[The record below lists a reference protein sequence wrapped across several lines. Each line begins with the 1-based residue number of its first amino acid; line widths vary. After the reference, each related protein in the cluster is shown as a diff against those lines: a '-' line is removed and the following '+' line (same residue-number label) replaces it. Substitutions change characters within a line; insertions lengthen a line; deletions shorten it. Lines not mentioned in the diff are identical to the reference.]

1 MKNMLWSQAW
11 VRQLVAI
18 SPVYVLQVKVYSPN
32 IVFREILLT
41 PLAAGVL
48 RHEQR
53 LPCGHHAPAGR
64 ELRGVQ
70 HQQGPG
76 VMDR

>member
-1 MKNMLWSQAW
+1 MKNILWSQDW

-18 SPVYVLQVKVYSPN
+18 SPVYVLQVYSPN
-32 IVFREILLT
+32 LVFHEISLT
-41 PLAAGVL
+41 FLAVGVL
-48 RHEQR
+48 RHEQW
-53 LPCGHHAPAGR
+53 LPRGRHAPAGR

-70 HQQGPG
+70 HQPGPG